1 MSFDPDDIGGTWP
14 PPHEQEYVPTGTV
27 ISSVREGVTFTLS
40 STPAPRQYVR
50 SWPMHNL
57 VGHPVSELCHL
68 AGLPELGDWVHDR
81 TLPAHEPG
89 TGRG

>member
-1 MSFDPDDIGGTWP
+1 MPS
-14 PPHEQEYVPTGTV
+14 
-27 ISSVREGVTFTLS
+27 L
-40 STPAPRQYVR
+40 R

-57 VGHPVSELCHL
+57 VGHPVSEILWL
-68 AGLPELGDWVHDR
+68 LGLRRLSGVVHDG